1 MVKDPKKDK
10 ITGMR
15 GNGKTEW
22 KMGWGQRWL
31 VKINIMENGYKTKS
45 KEKEFYLKIMGIFMM
60 EIGTMISLMVK
71 EYSSSKMG
79 KNMMV
84 KS

>member
-1 MVKDPKKDK
+1 
-10 ITGMR
+10 
-15 GNGKTEW
+15 
-22 KMGWGQRWL
+22 
-31 VKINIMENGYKTKS
+31 MENGYKTKS

-60 EIGTMISLMVK
+60 EIGMMISLMVK